1 MKGFETAKFTSN
13 SVLQE
18 FRLTWL
24 ENAKTTFLLLFF
36 VVIKCADVHEKTW
49 LLLPFYV
56 NVWVKFYYQRFT
68 IYRYKYFRCGRPF
81 CYFRLSVVVAI
92 IWRHFPLTR
101 DGRKPQH
108 YRNTVGILT
117 LSIVVPDFRI
127 SGLGG
132 HITISGC
139 QSLSQS
145 FSLNS
150 TWSKPQARHWKRTH
164 LLFYLNSWGLFTPSA
179 TRVRKIEAQYDG

>member
-132 HITISGC
+132 HIS
-139 QSLSQS
+139 
-145 FSLNS
+145 
-150 TWSKPQARHWKRTH
+150 
-164 LLFYLNSWGLFTPSA
+164 LLFPAVSRCRNHFLW
-179 TRVRKIEAQYDG
+179 TRLGRNPRHAIGNEHICCST